1 MTHLLRDLLTD
12 PDLLQTPLQVRPTV
26 EWEDQEWCAQCEQ
39 YVPELLLD
47 LCWSCLEGENSELTT
62 LTPNL

>member
-12 PDLLQTPLQVRPTV
+12 PHLLHTPVEVRPAV

-39 YVPELLLD
+39 YVNEVLMD
-47 LCWSCLEGENSELTT
+47 VCWACLEGEHT
-62 LTPNL
+62 